1 MKKMLM
7 MILFFIGVSFELFAV
22 QKIVIVEDT
31 KSIKMTYSDIE
42 KLGGKIIRELT
53 LINAVV
59 VDFPDYVK
67 DNQIYSL
74 GFVKTVEED
83 KYLKWI
89 EEISL
94 PLLPSVEEVKDKIRL
109 QNYDYE
115 IPDIKLTIYNKTL
128 TEDEL
133 KEIPWGVKRV
143 NAYSAWNFSTG
154 KGVNVGVIDTGI
166 DYTHPD
172 LAPLYKGGFNAID
185 NSKPP
190 LDDQGH
196 GTHVA
201 GTIAAVKDGKGVV
214 GVAPEI
220 NLYSIKVLDSNG
232 SGKFSWIVAGIEW
245 AVKNGIKVINMSLGS
260 RYPSEAIK
268 AAVEAAYKAGLVIVC
283 AAGNDGGAVNYPA
296 AYPQSIAVSASDI
309 NDKIASF
316 SSRGSQI
323 AFIAPGVS
331 VYSTY
336 KDGGYKTLSGTSM
349 ASPHVAGLA
358 ALAVSIGVVDP
369 AQVKEVLANAATK
382 LPNLKDT
389 EQGFG
394 MIDAS
399 KIRK

>member
-1 MKKMLM
+1 MKKLLTW
-7 MILFFIGVSFELFAV
+7 ISLLCVSFNFIFAS
-22 QKIVIVEDT
+22 QKIIMVDET
-31 KSIKMTYSDIE
+31 KSVRLIQTDIE
-42 KLGGKIIRELT
+42 ELGGKIVRELP

-59 VDFPDYVK
+59 VEFPQNIK
-67 DNQIYSL
+67 DSQIYSL
-74 GFVKTVEED
+74 SYVKKVED
-83 KYLKWI
+83 DLYIKWI
-89 EEISL
+89 EEYSL
-94 PLLPSVEEVKDKIRL
+94 IELPSVEDVKYKIKNEEYKNELPPVYYLVDKEL
-109 QNYDYE
+109 N
-115 IPDIKLTIYNKTL
+115 
-128 TEDEL
+128 EDEL

-143 NAYSAWNFSTG
+143 NAHKAWFFSTG
-154 KGVNVGVIDTGI
+154 KGVNVGVVDTGI

-172 LAPLYKGGFNAID
+172 LSPLYKGGYNAID
-185 NSKPP
+185 ASKPP

-201 GTIAAVKDGKGVV
+201 GIIAAVKDGKGVV
-214 GVAPEI
+214 GVAPEV

-260 RYPSEAIK
+260 RYPSDAIK
-268 AAVEAAYKAGLVIVC
+268 AAVEAAYKAGLIIVC

-323 AFIAPGVS
+323 AFIAPGVNI
-331 VYSTY
+331 YSTY
-336 KDGGYKTLSGTSM
+336 KGGGYKTLSGTSM

-358 ALAVSIGVVDP
+358 ALVVGIGVEDP
-369 AQVKEVLANAATK
+369 SYVKEVLSRAARK
-382 LPNLKDT
+382 LPNLKDI
-389 EQGFG
+389 EQGYG

-399 KIRK
+399 NIKK